1 MAYNFTDATLL
12 GYQVNKNYLGEG
24 LFTLNTTKNISIE
37 GILDN
42 RITNIDSEGVK
53 ENYQR
58 ITDLLTGI
66 VNAYDA
72 VTLNGYFL
80 GSGKVLSVSFP
91 EQNPVRIGIYRYE
104 IEILENSDFTNIQTG
119 DIYGTFLSGVSDKI
133 VSLDENLN
141 FDHADNGDY
150 SYSHDINIQYYDDG
164 SDLFTKSKNFAFSAY
179 NDSLNVGVIG
189 QFSGFYN
196 ALRSKKNYFSETYDL
211 INKRCSFS
219 KKILI
224 NKNYNTDYTTT
235 STHNVTLDTNGKV
248 TVTEQGSIK
257 ALDNTLNYTAENYF
271 DTELANSYLRC
282 QNVYNAYIENFSNS
296 IGALYVCDYRDN
308 NKLSEIEGNNAP
320 IGANFNNIAF
330 DYTSFA
336 VSCSLLGFDP
346 TTILNSLGGV
356 DFSYNYVVI
365 RAKTS
370 STINADSIT
379 DLGNGVI
386 NITSSGPSGG
396 AVNKYY
402 RFYVMCKEG
411 WNKVV
416 FFGTDY
422 NVPRIYS
429 LYTEPF
435 SIGKTFNHSTNTL
448 EYTVSYVNDISFE
461 GDIINNYNITINED
475 IEGIVN
481 YSEQGDLTQVGQITT
496 INNLE
501 TIKSK
506 YLAAKTRVLND
517 YPNLKLKSSSLSLT
531 NLNSKYINQVVIA
544 NNTNFTGFNGT
555 YTRSFGNN
563 KTKFIGPL
571 NDGGAPGLPNIE
583 IWWDDYYKWVMSYY
597 GQADG
602 EGAYFSN
609 DLINWQDGA
618 YGAFNGISTPSY
630 LDTSTYNNNFSY
642 SIEKTNDNSIIEN
655 NPYYKSLSIKIDDQ
669 APYNLYKEYIIAN
682 KSPKNVLFT
691 SGNQIEMG
699 NRSVI
704 INGTLVKPTGNIWNT
719 PINFPLQDLKSKS
732 ISGALNLISD
742 EAYIDNLSYDYD
754 SDNNFSFSLGVK
766 YLKATGT

>member
-12 GYQVNKNYLGEG
+12 AYQVNKNYLGEG
-24 LFTLNTTKNISIE
+24 LFTLNTIKNISIE

-58 ITDLLTGI
+58 ITGLLTGI
-66 VNAYDA
+66 VNAYDR

-80 GSGKVLSVSFP
+80 GSGKVLGISFP
-91 EQNPVRIGIYRYE
+91 EQNPVRIGRYRYD

-150 SYSHDINIQYYDDG
+150 SYNHDINIQYYDDG

-179 NDSLNVGVIG
+179 NDAINVGVIG

-196 ALRSKKNYFSETYDL
+196 ILRSKKNYFSETYDL

-224 NKNYNTDYTTT
+224 NKNYNTNYTTT
-235 STHNVTLDTNGKV
+235 SSHNITLDTNGKV

-282 QNVYNAYIENFSNS
+282 QNVYNAYVPNYINS
-296 IGALYVCDYRDN
+296 SGNCNYQSIS
-308 NKLSEIEGNNAP
+308 KLSQIAGTDAP
-320 IGANFNNIAF
+320 LGSNFNNIAF
-330 DYTSFA
+330 DYSSFA
-336 VSCSLLGFDP
+336 ANCLSLGLDP
-346 TTILNSLGGV
+346 TVILNSLGGV

-365 RAKTS
+365 RAKTP
-370 STINADSIT
+370 STISLDSIS
-379 DLGNGVI
+379 DLGNGII
-386 NITSSGPSGG
+386 NITNYG
-396 AVNKYY
+396 ATFGVIHNYY
-402 RFYVMCKEG
+402 RFFVMCKEG
-411 WNKVV
+411 WNTVRFYGV
-416 FFGTDY
+416 DY
-422 NVPRIYS
+422 NIPKKYS
-429 LYTEPF
+429 LYSKPF

-461 GDIINNYNITINED
+461 GDMINNYNITINED

-531 NLNSKYINQVVIA
+531 NLNSKYINQVIIA

-571 NDGGAPGLPNIE
+571 NDGGTPGLPNVE
-583 IWWDDYYKWVMSYY
+583 IWWSDYYKWVMSYY

-618 YGAFNGISTPSY
+618 YGTFNGISTPSY
-630 LDTSTYNNNFSY
+630 LDTSTYNNNLSY

-754 SDNNFSFSLGVK
+754 SDNNFSFSLGLK